1 MRAVVTLTP
10 DIEDIDMNLLYLPT
24 LIALAMKYGPELA
37 AGEKMLQDYTPL
49 AVNLLKAIAPVIQQ
63 QVGGLKLTD
72 PAQLV
77 AGVQQVLED
86 INHPTLTQD
95 EQNALANRLSQMS

>member
-49 AVNLLKAIAPVIQQ
+49 AVNLLKAIAPVIRQH
-63 QVGGLKLTD
+63 VDGLKLSD

-77 AGVQQVLED
+77 EGVQQVLED